1 MTAASDGAAVP
12 RDHGLH
18 LILIKFWALFLCVL
32 WLSILFIL
40 GAVIV
45 VTWL

>member
-18 LILIKFWALFLCVL
+18 HLIKFWALFLCVL